1 MWITRRKTGNKKA
14 RCGGLVTIKTGK
26 GQPAGKTT
34 HRPPPTS
41 SPKKRAAAH
50 RRAGAP
56 EPGRPARK
64 TAHTPTNCPNHHHAK
79 SAKAATMPGRSNP
92 ESTRKAERAKQP
104 GREPWPPRGRRRRQ
118 NPARKTRKPGK
129 PVHPEKMRVPGR
141 KPHPHTIQKPE
152 RRTAPD
158 YRKPRRL
165 PDNPAARRDCRQ
177 TRKTE
182 KRIPEN
188 LKP

>member
-1 MWITRRKTGNKKA
+1 MKTGRVRRQERTTRNQPTA
-14 RCGGLVTIKTGK
+14 TAPRAAAGSL
-26 GQPAGKTT
+26 PAGKPTPERQARQTMHTRTT
-34 HRPPPTS
+34 NPNR
-41 SPKKRAAAH
+41 
-50 RRAGAP
+50 RRARTAPAGA
-56 EPGRPARK
+56 
-64 TAHTPTNCPNHHHAK
+64 
-79 SAKAATMPGRSNP
+79 MPGRSNP